1 MAEKNN
7 NGPKRFVGIL
17 VALIILVLIYFLF
30 YSGDKAAPEIE
41 QKETGGAPQSQ
52 VELPNVNDA
61 TPKINEAPDLDKKNQ

>member
-7 NGPKRFVGIL
+7 NGPKRFIGIL
-17 VALIILVLIYFLF
+17 VALIILVLLYFLF

-41 QKETGGAPQSQ
+41 QRESGAASQAQ

-61 TPKINEAPDLDKKNQ
+61 TPKIDEAPELNKKN